1 MRKWYIIGFS
11 IWAGCTPVSGQSIL
25 DPPPP
30 IPYAPVREADI
41 LWSKRIW
48 RAIDLREKINHPL
61 YYPTSDMLSR
71 RSLFQVLRLGIIAGE
86 LKAYDPNPAVF
97 TADQEFSTPLAAT
110 AALQRLTYESTITV
124 QDTGT
129 GEINL
134 ITVMDTFRSEDVR
147 QYWVKEDWFFDKQRS
162 VLEVR
167 ILGIAPVVETKD
179 EQGEFKGYKPLFW
192 VYFPDCRKWL
202 SGYRCYNP
210 YNDSEW
216 RTYDEVFQK
225 RIFSSYIKQESN
237 VYNRSIASYASGTEA
252 LLESERIKEMILNF
266 ESDLWHF

>member
-1 MRKWYIIGFS
+1 MRRKLIIGFILS
-11 IWAGCTPVSGQSIL
+11 LSNLPGWGQSVL
-25 DPPPP
+25 DPPLP
-30 IPYAPVREADI
+30 IPYPYVREADI

-48 RAIDLREKINHPL
+48 RSIDLREKINHPL
-61 YYPTSDMLSR
+61 YYPTSEMLSR
-71 RSLFQVLRLGIIAGE
+71 RSLFQVLRLGIITGE

-134 ITVMDTFRSEDVR
+134 ITVIDTFRSEDVL
-147 QYWVKEDWFFDKQRS
+147 QYWIKEDWFFDKQRS

-192 VYFPDCRKWL
+192 LYFPDCRKWL

-210 YNDSEW
+210 YNDAEW
-216 RTYDEVFQK
+216 RTYEEVFRK
-225 RIFSSYIKQESN
+225 RIFSSYIRQESN
-237 VYNRSIASYASGTEA
+237 VYNRSIASYACGTEA

-266 ESDLWHF
+266 ENDLWSY